1 MTYAPDIPGL
11 RAAMRSAIDAD
22 AERCRLRYL
31 TPGMGQSM
39 VYQQK
44 AAEADALLAA
54 GGDPDP
60 AAYPILA
67 ASLGIEADTITDIAH
82 LVIGTRMAW
91 TVIAA
96 QIEAVRLGAK
106 QALDQADDPLELR
119 RIRNEAQWP

>member
-1 MTYAPDIPGL
+1 MTYAPDVAGL
-11 RAAMRSAIDAD
+11 RAAMRAAIDAD
-22 AERCRLRYL
+22 AERCRLKYL
-31 TPGMGQSM
+31 TPGAAQAM

-54 GGDPDP
+54 DGEPDP
-60 AAYPILA
+60 GNYPILA
-67 ASLGIEADTITDIAH
+67 ASVGIEADTLTDIAH

-106 QALDQADDPLELR
+106 QALDRTDDPLELR
-119 RIRNEAQWP
+119 RIRNEAEWP